1 MLREHD
7 LVVVMETDQQT
18 RLAVDW
24 QIPSRQVL
32 VLGDLDPVPI
42 QTRTIKDPY
51 AGSPHEFAECYA
63 RVQRCV
69 DALTAILRRLP
80 SRDTSE

>member
-7 LVVVMETDQQT
+7 LVVVMETDQQK

-24 QIPSRQVL
+24 GISSRQVL
-32 VLGDLDPVPI
+32 VLGDLDPFPI
-42 QTRTIKDPY
+42 QTRAIGDPY
-51 AGSPHEFAECYA
+51 AGSLHEFTECYV

-69 DALTAILRRLP
+69 DALAAILMCGPRN
-80 SRDTSE
+80 